1 MKITAA
7 LCALSAL
14 LIPAS
19 AMAVTPADG
28 DVFARSTARTYLSD
42 PLPKATLDTL
52 TAAAFSAPTAV
63 NQRSREFVWVTDKA
77 VMKNLKAASPF
88 ASALSTAPAVLVICA
103 NLKDTRIEDLVQF
116 DAGAAAEAVLAEAWH
131 LGLHSVPMSLA
142 PVKSRITASQKA
154 LGLPADVIPE
164 IMVAVGKVPADA
176 VSGASAFRHNPARIH
191 SNTWKGK
198 NRND

>member
-1 MKITAA
+1 
-7 LCALSAL
+7 
-14 LIPAS
+14 
-19 AMAVTPADG
+19 MAVTPADG

-63 NQRSREFVWVTDKA
+63 NQRSLEFVWVTDKA

-88 ASALSTAPAVLVICA
+88 ASALSTAPEVLVICA

-116 DAGAAAEAVLAEAWH
+116 DAGAAAEAVLAEAGH

>member
-1 MKITAA
+1 MLPVEKRTEMKITAA

-63 NQRSREFVWVTDKA
+63 NQRSLEFVWVTDKA
-77 VMKNLKAASPF
+77 VMKNLKAALH
-88 ASALSTAPAVLVICA
+88 ATSAE
-103 NLKDTRIEDLVQF
+103 RR
-116 DAGAAAEAVLAEAWH
+116 AGTERR
-131 LGLHSVPMSLA
+131 
-142 PVKSRITASQKA
+142 SRGT
-154 LGLPADVIPE
+154 PY
-164 IMVAVGKVPADA
+164 
-176 VSGASAFRHNPARIH
+176 H
-191 SNTWKGK
+191 
-198 NRND
+198 

>member
-1 MKITAA
+1 MKKTAA
-7 LCALSAL
+7 LCVLSAL
-14 LIPAS
+14 LISTS
-19 AMAVTPADG
+19 AMAVTSADG

-63 NQRSREFVWVTDKA
+63 NQRSLEYIWVTDKT

-88 ASALSTAPAVLVICA
+88 STALATAPAVLVICA

-116 DAGAAAEAVLAEAWH
+116 DAGAAAEAVLAEAGH
-131 LGLHSVPMSLA
+131 LGPHSVPMSLA
-142 PVKSRITASQKA
+142 PVKSRVTASQKA
-154 LGLPADVIPE
+154 LGLPSNVIPE

-191 SNTWKGK
+191 WNTWKGK
-198 NRND
+198 EPK

>member
-1 MKITAA
+1 
-7 LCALSAL
+7 
-14 LIPAS
+14 
-19 AMAVTPADG
+19 MAVTPADG

-63 NQRSREFVWVTDKA
+63 NQRSLEFVWVTDKA

-116 DAGAAAEAVLAEAWH
+116 DAGAAAEAPLC
-131 LGLHSVPMSLA
+131 
-142 PVKSRITASQKA
+142 Q
-154 LGLPADVIPE
+154 
-164 IMVAVGKVPADA
+164 
-176 VSGASAFRHNPARIH
+176 
-191 SNTWKGK
+191 NTS
-198 NRND
+198 

>member
-14 LIPAS
+14 LISAS

-63 NQRSREFVWVTDKA
+63 NQRSLEFVWVTDKA
-77 VMKNLKAASPF
+77 VMKNLQSRV
-88 ASALSTAPAVLVICA
+88 ALRLRALDRSRGA
-103 NLKDTRIEDLVQF
+103 RDLR
-116 DAGAAAEAVLAEAWH
+116 ESERH
-131 LGLHSVPMSLA
+131 
-142 PVKSRITASQKA
+142 
-154 LGLPADVIPE
+154 AD
-164 IMVAVGKVPADA
+164 
-176 VSGASAFRHNPARIH
+176 
-191 SNTWKGK
+191 
-198 NRND
+198 

>member
-14 LIPAS
+14 LISAS

-63 NQRSREFVWVTDKA
+63 NQRSLEFVWVTDKA

-88 ASALSTAPAVLVICA
+88 ASALSTAPAVLVI
-103 NLKDTRIEDLVQF
+103 L
-116 DAGAAAEAVLAEAWH
+116 
-131 LGLHSVPMSLA
+131 SL
-142 PVKSRITASQKA
+142 
-154 LGLPADVIPE
+154 
-164 IMVAVGKVPADA
+164 
-176 VSGASAFRHNPARIH
+176 IH
-191 SNTWKGK
+191 I
-198 NRND
+198 

>member
-1 MKITAA
+1 
-7 LCALSAL
+7 
-14 LIPAS
+14 
-19 AMAVTPADG
+19 MAVTPADG

-63 NQRSREFVWVTDKA
+63 NQRSLEFVWVTDKA

-116 DAGAAAEAVLAEAWH
+116 DAGGRGRSRARRGGAPGTP
-131 LGLHSVPMSLA
+131 LGPDESRAGEVPYHRVSEGARA
-142 PVKSRITASQKA
+142 PR
-154 LGLPADVIPE
+154 
-164 IMVAVGKVPADA
+164 
-176 VSGASAFRHNPARIH
+176 
-191 SNTWKGK
+191 
-198 NRND
+198 